1 MTNPLLVTMKQSI
14 LDGDSDAAI
23 TLAKQ
28 ALVEGMDPLD
38 AINLGFLPGMKEI
51 GEQFGAGQLFLPDVI
66 MAAEAM
72 KKATAILQPEMNR
85 RGTQREVMGKVV
97 LGTVKG
103 DVHEIGKSLVG
114 TLLSAS
120 GFEVFDLGVDVPFEA
135 FAQKAKEVN
144 ADIVGVSALL
154 TTTMTGQK
162 QVIAALENAGLRPK
176 VKVMVG
182 GAPVTRGWANEI
194 GADGYSEDA
203 LGAVQLA
210 RKLMGKD

>member
-1 MTNPLLVTMKQSI
+1 MTNQLFINMKQSI

-28 ALVEGMDPLD
+28 SLAENVDPLE
-38 AINLGFLPGMKEI
+38 AINLGFLPGMNEI

-85 RGTQREVMGKVV
+85 RGTQREVLGKVV

-120 GFEVFDLGVDVPFEA
+120 GFEVFDLGVDVPFET

-162 QVIAALENAGLRPK
+162 QVIAALESAGLRPN
-176 VKVMVG
+176 VKVIVG

-210 RKLMGKD
+210 KRLMGKS

>member
-1 MTNPLLVTMKQSI
+1 MTNPLFASMKQSI

-28 ALVEGMDPLD
+28 SLAEGIDPLE
-38 AINLGFLPGMKEI
+38 AINLGFLLGMNEI

-85 RGTQREVMGKVV
+85 LGTQREVMGKVV

-162 QVIAALENAGLRPK
+162 QVIAALENAGLRPQ
-176 VKVMVG
+176 VKVMIG

-210 RKLMGKD
+210 KKLMGKS

>member
-1 MTNPLLVTMKQSI
+1 MTNPLFASMKQSI

-28 ALVEGMDPLD
+28 ALAENMDPLE
-38 AINLGFLPGMKEI
+38 AINLGFLPGMNEI

-85 RGTQREVMGKVV
+85 LGTQREVMGKVV

-162 QVIAALENAGLRPK
+162 QVIAALENAGLRPQ
-176 VKVMVG
+176 VKVIVG

-210 RKLMGKD
+210 KKLMGKS

>member
-1 MTNPLLVTMKQSI
+1 MSNPLFASMKQSI

-23 TLAKQ
+23 NLAKQ
-28 ALVEGMDPLD
+28 ALAEGMDPLE
-38 AINLGFLPGMKEI
+38 AINLGYLPGMNEI

-72 KKATAILQPEMNR
+72 KKATSILQPEMNR
-85 RGTQREVMGKVV
+85 RGTHREVLGKVV

-120 GFEVFDLGVDVPFEA
+120 GFEVFDLGVDVPFDA
-135 FAQKAKEVN
+135 FVQKAKEVN
-144 ADIVGVSALL
+144 ANIVGVSALL
-154 TTTMTGQK
+154 TTTMTGQR
-162 QVIAALENAGLRPK
+162 QVITALESAGLRPQ

-210 RKLMGKD
+210 KKLMGKS

>member
-1 MTNPLLVTMKQSI
+1 MTNPLFASMKQSI

-28 ALVEGMDPLD
+28 SLAEGIDPLE
-38 AINLGFLPGMKEI
+38 AINLGFLLGMNEI

-85 RGTQREVMGKVV
+85 LGTQREVMGKVV

-162 QVIAALENAGLRPK
+162 QVIAALENAGLRPQ

-210 RKLMGKD
+210 KKLMGKS

>member
-1 MTNPLLVTMKQSI
+1 MTNPMYLSMKQSI

-23 TLAKQ
+23 TLAKKSL
-28 ALVEGMDPLD
+28 AEGIDPLET
-38 AINLGFLPGMKEI
+38 INLGFLPGMNEI

-120 GFEVFDLGVDVPFEA
+120 GFEVYDLGVDVPFEA
-135 FAQKAKEVN
+135 FAKKAKEVS

-162 QVIAALENAGLRPK
+162 HVIAALESAGLRSH
-176 VKVMVG
+176 VKVIVG

-210 RKLMGKD
+210 RKLMGKT

>member
-1 MTNPLLVTMKQSI
+1 MKQSI
-14 LDGDSDAAI
+14 LDGDIDAAV

-28 ALVEGMDPLD
+28 ALADNMDPLE
-38 AINLGFLPGMKEI
+38 AINLGFLPGMNEI

-72 KKATAILQPEMNR
+72 KKATSILQPEMNR

-120 GFEVFDLGVDVPFEA
+120 GFEVFDLGVDVAFEA

-162 QVIAALENAGLRPK
+162 QVITALENAGLRPK

-210 RKLMGKD
+210 KKLMGKA

>member
-1 MTNPLLVTMKQSI
+1 MTNPLFASMKQSI

-28 ALVEGMDPLD
+28 SLVEGIDPLE
-38 AINLGFLPGMKEI
+38 AINLGFLLGMNEI

-85 RGTQREVMGKVV
+85 LGTQREVMGKVV

-162 QVIAALENAGLRPK
+162 QVIAALENAGLRPQ

-210 RKLMGKD
+210 KKLMGKS

>member
-1 MTNPLLVTMKQSI
+1 MKQSI

-28 ALVEGMDPLD
+28 SLVEGIDPLE
-38 AINLGFLPGMKEI
+38 AINLGFLPGMNEI
-51 GEQFGAGQLFLPDVI
+51 GKQFGAGQLFLPDVI

-85 RGTQREVMGKVV
+85 LGTQREVMGKVV

-135 FAQKAKEVN
+135 FAQKAKEVK

-162 QVIAALENAGLRPK
+162 QVIAALESAGLRPQ

-210 RKLMGKD
+210 RKLMGKA

>member
-1 MTNPLLVTMKQSI
+1 MTLPLYLSMKQSI

-28 ALVEGMDPLD
+28 SLVEGIDPLE
-38 AINLGFLPGMKEI
+38 AINLGFLPGMNEI

-85 RGTQREVMGKVV
+85 LGTQREVMGKVV

-135 FAQKAKEVN
+135 FAQKAKEVK

-162 QVIAALENAGLRPK
+162 QVIAALESAGLRPQ

-210 RKLMGKD
+210 RKLMGKA

>member
-1 MTNPLLVTMKQSI
+1 MPNPLFSSMKQSI
-14 LDGDSDAAI
+14 LDGDSDVAV
-23 TLAKQ
+23 TLAQQ
-28 ALVEGMDPLD
+28 ALAENLDPLE
-38 AINLGFLPGMKEI
+38 AINLGFLPGMNEI
-51 GEQFGAGQLFLPDVI
+51 GEQFGSGHLFLPDVI
-66 MAAEAM
+66 MAAEAL
-72 KKATAILQPEMNR
+72 KKATSILQPEMNR

-135 FAQKAKEVN
+135 FAKKAREVK

-162 QVIAALENAGLRPK
+162 QVIAVLENAGLRPQ

-203 LGAVQLA
+203 LGAVQMA
-210 RKLMGKD
+210 KKLMGKF

>member
-1 MTNPLLVTMKQSI
+1 MKQSI

-28 ALVEGMDPLD
+28 ALAENMDPLE
-38 AINLGFLPGMKEI
+38 AINLGFLPGMNEI

-85 RGTQREVMGKVV
+85 LGTQREVMGKVV

-162 QVIAALENAGLRPK
+162 QVIAALENAGLRPQ

-210 RKLMGKD
+210 KKLMGKS

>member
-1 MTNPLLVTMKQSI
+1 MINPLFESMKQSI

-28 ALVEGMDPLD
+28 ALAANLDPLE
-38 AINLGFLPGMKEI
+38 AINLGFLPGMNEI
-51 GEQFGAGQLFLPDVI
+51 GEQFSAGHLFLPDVI

-72 KKATAILQPEMNR
+72 KKATSIFQPEMNR

-135 FAQKAKEVN
+135 FAKKAREVK

-162 QVIAALENAGLRPK
+162 QVIAVLENAGLRPQ

-203 LGAVQLA
+203 LGAVQMA
-210 RKLMGKD
+210 KKLMGKF

>member
-1 MTNPLLVTMKQSI
+1 MTTIDFSALKQSI
-14 LDGDSDAAI
+14 LDGDSDTAI
-23 TLAKQ
+23 RLARQ
-28 ALVEGMDPLD
+28 SLLEGTDPLEV
-38 AINLGFLPGMKEI
+38 INKGYMPGMTEV
-51 GEQFGAGQLFLPDVI
+51 GEQFGSGQLFLPDVI

-72 KKATAILQPEMNR
+72 KKGIAILQPEMNR
-85 RGTQREVMGKVV
+85 RGTQRDVLGRVV

-103 DVHEIGKSLVG
+103 DVHEIGKCLVG
-114 TLLSAS
+114 TLLSAN
-120 GFEVFDLGVDVPFEA
+120 GFDVYDLGVDVDFEA
-135 FAQKAKEVN
+135 FANKAREIN

-162 QVIAALENAGLRPK
+162 QVIATLEKAGLRPR

-182 GAPVTRGWANEI
+182 GAPVTRSWAHEI

-210 RKLMGKD
+210 KKIVGKL